1 MKKILKFV
9 IALSIGLVIF
19 GFVMGRAGWERFNEA
34 FVLFLSFKGIIII
47 LLTFAIAAISVLRWK
62 LILRSQGLDARVK
75 DLGKLW
81 SVGFAISFLT
91 PVSLLGG
98 EAFRIYLTKKKFN
111 FSWEKSA
118 ASVIIDKILDGT
130 LFLMFLIAGILAFL
144 FYGHFPSHMMA
155 WLVALIILGL
165 LGILL
170 LFYFKAVNRES
181 VLEWFLKVFGIR
193 KEKFKNTP
201 NGKII
206 FDTEKEVIRF
216 FSPKRRAFWKGLSL
230 SFLRYFLLFLRAALI
245 IFFLKEGIEVSRVLA
260 IYGFANLGLLFPLP
274 AGLGSL
280 EAVSAFSFG
289 TLGLGFATG
298 TIFGMVWRGADLFL
312 CLIGVVFLVKFGAE
326 LAEVKILGFIDS
338 LKKLK

>member
-19 GFVMGRAGWERFNEA
+19 GFVMRRAGWDRLSEA
-34 FVLFLSFKGIIII
+34 FILFLSFKGVIII

-62 LILRSQGLDARVK
+62 LILRAQGLDARVK

-81 SVGFAISFLT
+81 SVGFALSFLT
-91 PVSLLGG
+91 PVALFGG
-98 EAFRIYLTKKKFN
+98 EAFRIYLTKKKLN

-130 LFLMFLIAGILAFL
+130 LFLMFLIVGILAFL
-144 FYGHFPSHMMA
+144 FYGYFPSAMMA

-165 LGILL
+165 LGLLL
-170 LFYFKAVNRES
+170 LFYFKALNRES
-181 VLEWFLKVFGIR
+181 VLEWFLKVFGIK
-193 KEKFKNTP
+193 KEKIKNTP
-201 NGKII
+201 NGQII

-216 FSPKRRAFWKGLSL
+216 FSPKKRAFWKGLSL
-230 SFLRYFLLFLRAALI
+230 SFLRYFLLFLRAALL
-245 IFFLKEGIEVSRVLA
+245 IFFLKEGIEVSKALA
-260 IYGFANLGLLFPLP
+260 IYGFANLALLAPLP

-280 EAVSAFSFG
+280 EAASAFSFG

-298 TIFGMVWRGADLFL
+298 TIFGMIWRGADLFL
-312 CLIGVVFLVKFGAE
+312 CLIGVVFLIKFGAN
-326 LAEVKILGFIDS
+326 LAEVKILGFIDN
-338 LKKLK
+338 LRKLK

>member
-19 GFVMGRAGWERFNEA
+19 GFVMGRAGWNRLSEA
-34 FVLFLSFKGIIII
+34 FVLFLSFKGVIII
-47 LLTFAIAAISVLRWK
+47 LLTFAIAVISILRWK
-62 LILRSQGLDARVK
+62 MILRAQGLDTRAK

-81 SVGFAISFLT
+81 LVGFAMDYLT
-91 PVSLLGG
+91 PVALFGG

-118 ASVIIDKILDGT
+118 ASVVIDKILDGT
-130 LFLMFLIAGILAFL
+130 LFLMFVIAGILAFL
-144 FYGHFPSHMMA
+144 FYGYFPSRMMA

-165 LGILL
+165 LGLLL

-181 VLEWFLKVFGIR
+181 VLEWFLKLFGIR
-193 KEKFKNTP
+193 KEKIKNTK

-216 FSPKRRAFWKGLSL
+216 FSPKRKAFWKGLGL
-230 SFLRYFLLFLRAALI
+230 SFLRYFLLFLRAALL
-245 IFFLKEGIEVSRVLA
+245 IFFLKEGVEVPRALA
-260 IYGFANLGLLFPLP
+260 IYGFANLALLFPLP

-280 EAVSAFSFG
+280 EAASAFSFG

-312 CLIGVVFLVKFGAE
+312 CLIGLVFLIKFGAE
-326 LAEVKILGFIDS
+326 LTEVKILGFIDG